1 MAWNQPGGQ
10 NKQPWGRRPNGGG
23 GGSNLDERVKD
34 WQRRFE
40 NLFRP
45 GGAGKGGEGGSLLVT
60 VILLVIALWLASGFF
75 QVKAAERG
83 VIQRFG
89 KLVLPLRQEGWGWRW
104 PWPIETVT
112 KVDVESVRSETSK
125 SRVLTADINLVDLRL
140 AVQYRYADPQ
150 KVLFKV
156 EDPKATLIEVSEAA
170 IREVIGRSQLD
181 EVLVGATRPKIT
193 QRTKELIQ
201 ETMEQYDTGIVIST
215 VNLVDVQVPEAVIP
229 SQRDANKALADQER
243 FIKEAQAYANGIQ
256 PVAEG
261 AASRLEQDAL
271 AYHAQVLAQAQGQAS
286 RFSQLVDAYQAAP
299 EVTRRR
305 LYIETMEGVLSRAH
319 KVVID
324 KGGANGNLLY
334 LPLDKLME
342 RSNVRDNSD
351 NNPDSTVRVSPEAD
365 TVTVDGRSRGE
376 R

>member
-23 GGSNLDERVKD
+23 GSSLDERVKD

-60 VILLVIALWLASGFF
+60 VILLVVALWLASGFF

-140 AVQYRYADPQ
+140 AVQYRYADPI

-201 ETMEQYDTGIVIST
+201 ETMQQYDTGIVIST

-261 AASRLEQDAL
+261 AAARLEQDAL
-271 AYHAQVLAQAQGQAS
+271 AYHAQVVAQAQGQAS
-286 RFSQLVDAYQAAP
+286 RFSQLVDAYLANP

-305 LYIETMEGVLSRAH
+305 LYIETMEGVMSRAH
-319 KVVID
+319 KVVVD

-342 RSNVRDNSD
+342 RSNTRDNSD
-351 NNPDSTVRVSPEAD
+351 NTDSTVRVSPEPE

>member
-1 MAWNQPGGQ
+1 
-10 NKQPWGRRPNGGG
+10 
-23 GGSNLDERVKD
+23 
-34 WQRRFE
+34 
-40 NLFRP
+40 
-45 GGAGKGGEGGSLLVT
+45 
-60 VILLVIALWLASGFF
+60 
-75 QVKAAERG
+75 
-83 VIQRFG
+83 
-89 KLVLPLRQEGWGWRW
+89 
-104 PWPIETVT
+104 
-112 KVDVESVRSETSK
+112 
-125 SRVLTADINLVDLRL
+125 
-140 AVQYRYADPQ
+140 
-150 KVLFKV
+150 
-156 EDPKATLIEVSEAA
+156 
-170 IREVIGRSQLD
+170 
-181 EVLVGATRPKIT
+181 
-193 QRTKELIQ
+193 
-201 ETMEQYDTGIVIST
+201 MEQYDTGIVIST

-271 AYHAQVLAQAQGQAS
+271 AYHAQVVAQATGQAS

-299 EVTRRR
+299 DVTRRR

-319 KVVID
+319 KVVVD

-351 NNPDSTVRVSPEAD
+351 NTDSTVRVSPEPE